1 MFIAD
6 RLRIGEKHRT
16 KEGYLAVRARSAR
29 AGIYD
34 YLGREID
41 PDGKH
46 FAADATVKV
55 YRPEEE
61 VFNRDS
67 VQSFMLKPITDDHP
81 AQPVTADNWRNHAK
95 GVNAGALRD
104 GEYLAFDLVL
114 MDKALIDAV
123 ERGKRE
129 LSNGYSSEIEITQ
142 GITDAGEH
150 YDAIQRQIRGNHI
163 AVVAKGRAGERCRIG
178 DTACDS
184 IQVDWLE
191 RLVRDERTY
200 ADDKSGD
207 NKSGTD
213 PRREASDPSG
223 GGAPTQD
230 GVKRMANEVIMVDGL
245 QVEVTDAAKAAI
257 LKLQGQV
264 KDADARADKAESD
277 VAKLTT
283 DNATLTADKAKLEQQ
298 LKDAELTP
306 AKLQDAAKAYAGT
319 VAKAK
324 KIAPAVTVSDEMDEP
339 TIRRA
344 VVAARLGDA
353 AKDWSDEQVAISFDT
368 LASQTADA
376 KADPIRGAIA
386 SAPVHIADASAVR
399 DLARAS
405 QY

>member
-6 RLRIGEKHRT
+6 RLQIGEKRRT
-16 KEGYLAVRARSAR
+16 KEGYLAVRARAAR

-46 FAADATVKV
+46 FAADAVVKV

-81 AQPVTADNWRNHAK
+81 AKPVTADNWRNHAK

-114 MDKALIDAV
+114 MDAGLIDAV
-123 ERGKRE
+123 EKGKRE
-129 LSNGYSSEIEITQ
+129 LSNGYSSEIVIGQ
-142 GITDAGEH
+142 GVTDTGEH
-150 YDAIQRQIRGNHI
+150 YDAMQRHIRGNHI
-163 AVVAKGRAGERCRIG
+163 AVVTKGRAGELCRIA
-178 DTACDS
+178 DEASCDS
-184 IQVDWLE
+184 IPVDLLE
-191 RLVRDERTY
+191 RLLDSGQTY
-200 ADDKSGD
+200 SDSAGNDK
-207 NKSGTD
+207 N
-213 PRREASDPSG
+213 PHQRRETVDK
-223 GGAPTQD
+223 
-230 GVKRMANEVIMVDGL
+230 GVGQVATKIIIVDGL
-245 QVEVTDAAKAAI
+245 NVEVTEDAERAI
-257 LKLQGQV
+257 VKLQGQL
-264 KDADARADKAESD
+264 ADSKAAADKAGTD

-283 DNATLTADKAKLEQQ
+283 DNAALTADKAKLEQQ

-306 AKLQDAAKAYAGT
+306 AKLQDAAKAYAAT
-319 VAKAK
+319 VDKAK
-324 KIAPAVTVSDEMDEP
+324 KLAPSLSIADEMDEP
-339 TIRRA
+339 AIRRA

-353 AKDWSDEQVAISFDT
+353 AKDWSDDQVAISFDT
-368 LASQTADA
+368 LAAQAADA
-376 KADPIRGAIA
+376 KVDPVRGAIA
-386 SAPVHIADASAVR
+386 SVPAHVADASAVR